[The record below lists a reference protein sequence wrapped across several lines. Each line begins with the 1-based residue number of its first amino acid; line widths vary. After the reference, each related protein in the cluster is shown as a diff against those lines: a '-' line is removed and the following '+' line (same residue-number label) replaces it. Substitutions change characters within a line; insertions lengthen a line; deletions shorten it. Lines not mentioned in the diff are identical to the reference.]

1 MAKTGASYQPE
12 LIELMKAALDE
23 AANTLPLA
31 RQTPAMKVKLASR
44 ILYAAARG
52 VRDPIQLRVA
62 ALMEIEE
69 VEDELHLCYAQLKR
83 LRQQVEDAEAT
94 RAEAGFG
101 LNEQLR
107 LGRSA

>member
-44 ILYAAARG
+44 ILSAAA
-52 VRDPIQLRVA
+52 
-62 ALMEIEE
+62 
-69 VEDELHLCYAQLKR
+69 
-83 LRQQVEDAEAT
+83 
-94 RAEAGFG
+94 
-101 LNEQLR
+101 
-107 LGRSA
+107 